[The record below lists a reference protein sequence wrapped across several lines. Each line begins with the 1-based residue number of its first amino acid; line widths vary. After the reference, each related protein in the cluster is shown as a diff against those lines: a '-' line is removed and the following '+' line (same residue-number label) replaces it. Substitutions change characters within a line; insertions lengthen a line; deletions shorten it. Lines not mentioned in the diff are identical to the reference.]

1 MSGYVFLLDSSLVP
15 WGSRKQSFTTLSFTE
30 AKYVAMTNATKEAI
44 WLRKLLGVN
53 QIVIN
58 PKPTLLMVDNQSVIK
73 LSKNSILHH

>member
-1 MSGYVFLLDSSLVP
+1 MSGYVFLFDSSP
-15 WGSRKQSFTTLSFTE
+15 ITWGSKKQPFTTLSSIE

-44 WLRKLLGVN
+44 WLRKLLRDN

-58 PKPTLLMVDNQSVIK
+58 PKPTSLMVDNQSAIK